1 MLLAVRNLTTYF
13 FNGQGTVKAV
23 DDVSY
28 ELEEG
33 QTMGIVGESGCG
45 KTVSALSL
53 LRLIPGPS
61 GRIVRGEILFEG
73 RDLLKLSQDEI
84 CSIRGNRIAMIF
96 QEPMTSLNPVLTIGY
111 QVMEP
116 LLVHKGMN
124 KKAGILKCIELLKSV
139 QIPDAPSRVG
149 AYPHQFSGGMG
160 QRAMIAM
167 GLSCNPRLII
177 ADEPTTALD
186 VTIQAELLEIMKG
199 LTRDHGTAMII
210 ITHNLGVV
218 ARYADKVMVMYA
230 GKAIEKA
237 LTPDLYRRPRHP
249 YTKGLMASIPRL
261 DQDIRQKLRP
271 IEGQPPDLA
280 NLPKGCAF
288 APRCAFCVERCR
300 REPPALIK
308 ISENH
313 EVACW
318 NYA

>member
-1 MLLAVRNLTTYF
+1 
-13 FNGQGTVKAV
+13 
-23 DDVSY
+23 
-28 ELEEG
+28 
-33 QTMGIVGESGCG
+33 
-45 KTVSALSL
+45 VSALSL

-61 GRIVRGEILFEG
+61 GRIVKGEIFFEG
-73 RDLLKLSQDEI
+73 RDLLLMNNDEI

-116 LLVHKGMN
+116 LMVHKNMER
-124 KKAGILKCIELLKSV
+124 KAGIQACIELLKSV
-139 QIPDAPSRVG
+139 QIPDAHLRMD
-149 AYPHQFSGGMG
+149 AYPHQFSGGMR

-167 GLSCNPRLII
+167 SLSCKPKLII

-186 VTIQAELLEIMKG
+186 VTIQAELLELMKG
-199 LTRDHGTAMII
+199 LTRDNGTAMII

-237 LTPDLYRRPRHP
+237 LTIDLYRRPRHP
-249 YTKGLMASIPRL
+249 YTQGLLASVPSL
-261 DQDIRQKLRP
+261 DQDITQKLKP

-288 APRCAFCVERCR
+288 EPRCFLADQRCR
-300 REPPALIK
+300 NASPVLTK
-308 ISENH
+308 VSENH

-318 NYA
+318 NHADE